1 MPWVKAGDITPAYK
15 ETRTI
20 AVAGV
25 TANFIAYRF
34 QGLGGFDPLPFGYL
48 TCWSTTNLPD
58 ATAIALGRHSYA
70 CWSPAGMRP
79 IVPAG
84 GNVIINRIGFHRL
97 WPREGVSTV
106 SLYYFTP

>member
-48 TCWSTTNLPD
+48 TCWSTTTLPD
-58 ATAIALGRHSYA
+58 ATAIAIGRVSHA

-79 IVPAG
+79 IVPSG
-84 GNVIINRIGFHRL
+84 GNVLINRIGFHRM
-97 WPREGVSTV
+97 WPREGVSTI